1 MSKEEKTSLRKK
13 HFIDQIFLIKKV
25 WEPICCYVSKWSKT
39 KVQQTD
45 KQTAFIEYDGKF
57 KVLQFMASGKSTLH
71 KLTTL
76 VNKRT

>member
-25 WEPICCYVSKWSKT
+25 WEPICCYVSKWSK
-39 KVQQTD
+39 VQQTD

-57 KVLQFMASGKSTLH
+57 KVLQFMGSGKSTLH
-71 KLTTL
+71 ELTT
-76 VNKRT
+76 